1 MFEAALASR
10 RFPGSGAEPAALSLG
25 FFPVF
30 PPFFPRYFL
39 PALCGAAPAEPFP
52 RDVTRDVRTP
62 ESRTANGRAFRA
74 VTSEREGGCDVID
87 PSPGRGSR
95 RGCGAAPLG

>member
-10 RFPGSGAEPAALSLG
+10 RFPGERSGAGRALPR
-25 FFPVF
+25 FFPCF
-30 PPFFPRYFL
+30 SPFFPRYFL

-74 VTSEREGGCDVID
+74 VTSEREG
-87 PSPGRGSR
+87 
-95 RGCGAAPLG
+95 L